1 MTGDSPWGEFFTL
14 WNIWGSNISPVKK
27 EITIVIFHLGEEE
40 RHCSPHAHL
49 YFTDFVGFE
58 THFWVCVFYHCSDRL
73 GDIMTADVL
82 LIVIVVE
89 PFQLVAAA
97 RSMSL

>member
-1 MTGDSPWGEFFTL
+1 ME
-14 WNIWGSNISPVKK
+14 VEEH
-27 EITIVIFHLGEEE
+27 EITPKPPQYTDGVCAQYCEEE
-40 RHCSPHAHL
+40 RHLYPHAHWSC
-49 YFTDFVGFE
+49 TDFVGFE
-58 THFWVCVFYHCSDRL
+58 THFWVCVFYHCSERL